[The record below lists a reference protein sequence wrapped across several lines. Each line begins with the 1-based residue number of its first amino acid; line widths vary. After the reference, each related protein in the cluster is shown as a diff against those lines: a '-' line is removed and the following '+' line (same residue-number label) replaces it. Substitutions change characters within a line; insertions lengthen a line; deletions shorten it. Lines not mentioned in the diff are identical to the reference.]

1 MNKDFPRIISLLRKE
16 KGLSQKQVAA
26 ELGVSQALLSHY
38 EKGIRECGLDFV
50 VKVADYYNVSTD
62 YLLGRT
68 PQRNG
73 ATITINELPE
83 SEADNAPS
91 QAAKGSLLNVLNKK
105 LIINSI
111 ELIYEL
117 LDGIGSKGVTTEVSN
132 YLMFSVYKMFR
143 LVYCS
148 GNKNPEGIFSIDS
161 RVYYGIITAMQGL
174 SETYA
179 ASLSQG
185 MDCEGYDGVKPERV
199 PQLSQEIIL
208 KKYPLYA
215 SSLFNLIQLT
225 ENNVKKNK

>member
-1 MNKDFPRIISLLRKE
+1 MNKDFPRIISLLRRE

-73 ATITINELPE
+73 AMITINELPE
-83 SEADNAPS
+83 PETSSAAPQS
-91 QAAKGSLLNVLNKK
+91 AKGSLLNVLNKK

-132 YLMFSVYKMFR
+132 YLIFSVYKMFR
-143 LVYCS
+143 LTYCS
-148 GNKNPEGIFSIDS
+148 GNKNPEGIFSIDG
-161 RVYYGIITAMQGL
+161 RMYNGIISAMQEL
-174 SETYA
+174 SQTYA
-179 ASLSQG
+179 ATLAQG

-199 PQLSQEIIL
+199 PPLSQEIIM

-215 SSLFNLIQLT
+215 SSLFNLIQLA
-225 ENNVKKNK
+225 ENNVKKSR